1 MSKKKLWIGIG
12 VVTLIAALIGFNVYK
27 TQAKNGPMDVAVVS
41 LENKEISSN
50 VMIPGTLK
58 IQEEKKYYLDP
69 TKGKIDEI
77 KVAEGQNVKSGDTL
91 YTYKSNPLELEM
103 EQNKLA
109 MESDYL
115 QINRVQD
122 QLDDLPSKEKE
133 LTEQIGKEEAKKQIA
148 AERDQLNMEL
158 RLANIGLKQN
168 MLQRDALTEQE
179 GELVVTAEIDGTILS
194 LDETVTDGITS
205 EMQTPFI
212 HIVNLNNMIV
222 TGSIS
227 EYDSIK
233 LESGQPVSLRSE
245 VVTDKTWTGSVSE
258 VGLLPVD
265 QGMSEGFTTNGV
277 VQYPITVKVE
287 EDITEIKPG
296 FQLFMDIETDR
307 KTVDVLPV
315 EVVQEDED
323 GYFVMVVEDGSA
335 VRKRVKVG
343 VTTVDEIEIVS
354 GLNKEDQVILSSEPI
369 NEGAEVSVK

>member
-27 TQAKNGPMDVAVVS
+27 TQAKNGPMDVSIVS
-41 LENKEISSN
+41 LENKEISSD

-69 TKGKIDEI
+69 TKGKIDGI
-77 KVAEGQNVKSGDTL
+77 KVEEGQNVKSGDTL
-91 YTYKSNPLELEM
+91 YTYKSNQLELEM

-179 GELVVTAEIDGTILS
+179 EELVVTAEIDGTILS

-212 HIVNLNNMIV
+212 HIVNLNSMIV

-315 EVVQEDED
+315 EVVQEDEE
-323 GYFVMVVEDGSA
+323 GYFVLVVEDGNA
-335 VRKRVKVG
+335 VK
-343 VTTVDEIEIVS
+343 
-354 GLNKEDQVILSSEPI
+354 KE
-369 NEGAEVSVK
+369 

>member
-27 TQAKNGPMDVAVVS
+27 TQAKNGPMDVSIVS
-41 LENKEISSN
+41 LENKEISSD

-69 TKGKIDEI
+69 TKGKIDGI
-77 KVAEGQNVKSGDTL
+77 KVEEGQNVKSGDTL
-91 YTYKSNPLELEM
+91 YTYKSNQLELEM

-212 HIVNLNNMIV
+212 HIVNLNSMIV

-315 EVVQEDED
+315 EVVQEDEE
-323 GYFVMVVEDGSA
+323 GYFVLVVEDGNA
-335 VRKRVKVG
+335 VKKRVKVG

-354 GLNKEDQVILSSEPI
+354 GLNKEDRVILSSEPI